1 MEDKS
6 RLNKVTRLEG
16 RWRKVDTRSVVTN
29 EIDTIAVLFNVEKRD
44 LENWQRIWGRIK
56 VLSTG
61 IPWWCSG
68 WESACQCRG
77 HGFVPWTGRIPHA
90 AEWLGL

>member
-6 RLNKVTRLEG
+6 RLKKVTRLEG
-16 RWRKVDTRSVVTN
+16 RWLKVDTRSVVTN

-56 VLSTG
+56 VLSTYKL
-61 IPWWCSG
+61 SK
-68 WESACQCRG
+68 QKVR
-77 HGFVPWTGRIPHA
+77 TD
-90 AEWLGL
+90 